1 MYAVE
6 PSASSTLDVAL
17 ASERVANGG
26 EASPSEVSSLQPDRA
41 LVLIYGGFSGNG
53 IDGWVLA
60 VHPGA

>member
-1 MYAVE
+1 M
-6 PSASSTLDVAL
+6 ASDW
-17 ASERVANGG
+17 VANGG

-60 VHPGA
+60 VHPGD